1 MSYAHNNNR
10 GGPRP
15 GAGRKK
21 KPLAEHIMDGT
32 NATVLKIPDM
42 TDMLDVPDIS
52 ETRKAEMPPVKD
64 YLKAEQRMGDLY
76 AEEVFIETWNW
87 LDKYGCADLVNP
99 QLLEQYAMCTARWQQ
114 VEGLLSQ
121 YGFVAKREH
130 VNSYMVAP
138 FFTVSQGYLNQAR
151 QLWYQIYQIVVQNN
165 STKFSG
171 TPEDEMEKLLSGL

>member
-1 MSYAHNNNR
+1 MPNAHGNNR
-10 GGPRP
+10 GGARP

-32 NATVLKIPDM
+32 NATVLKMP
-42 TDMLDVPDIS
+42 DVPEI
-52 ETRKAEMPPVKD
+52 KAAKMPPVKD
-64 YLKAEQRMGDLY
+64 YLKAEQRMGELY
-76 AEEVFIETWNW
+76 AEEVYTETWNW
-87 LDKYGCADLVNP
+87 LNKYGCAELVNP

-121 YGFVAKREH
+121 YGFVSKREH

-138 FFTVSQGYLNQAR
+138 FFNVSQGYLNQAR
-151 QLWYQIYQIVVQNN
+151 QLWFQIYQIVVQNN

-171 TPEDEMEKLLSGL
+171 TPEDEMEKLLSGCDF